1 MKVSR
6 IVSIALTFGLI
17 SYGAYAAENT
27 VTPSP
32 GDSNTSTAPATTT
45 INPLDQM
52 PTSINSDDE
61 TEIDDETSEDFDDSD
76 EVLAN
81 SDEEISPSDDSAD
94 DESDFEDD

>member
-27 VTPSP
+27 VTSSPSNP
-32 GDSNTSTAPATTT
+32 NPATSPATTS
-45 INPLDQM
+45 INPLDQF

-61 TEIDDETSEDFDDSD
+61 TEIDDETSEEIDDAEVQLENSDDST
-76 EVLAN
+76 LQ
-81 SDEEISPSDDSAD
+81 SDDSAD